1 MTYKDFRFT
10 EQMAYKV
17 EGMAVKVEQS
27 VTFWI
32 VACEEMEVI
41 TDKMLFAQTLL
52 KDLHG
57 RGIAFLQSNHCYGG
71 AIKSL
76 LVYEGI
82 KFL

>member
-1 MTYKDFRFT
+1 MD
-10 EQMAYKV
+10 V
-17 EGMAVKVEQS
+17 EVEQS
-27 VTFWI
+27 ITFWI
-32 VACEEMEVI
+32 VTSEVVEVI
-41 TDKMLFAQTLL
+41 TDKMLFAQTFL